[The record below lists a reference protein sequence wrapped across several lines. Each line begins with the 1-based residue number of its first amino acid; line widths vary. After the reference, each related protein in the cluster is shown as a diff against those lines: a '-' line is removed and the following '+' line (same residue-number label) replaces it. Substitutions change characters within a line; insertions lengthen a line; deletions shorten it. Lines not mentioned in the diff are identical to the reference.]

1 VPSFAKYHK
10 RKRKLWNKPHD
21 YKQHQL
27 KMEALNLELSETFK
41 HGQLKET
48 IEKQEE
54 EIVIEKGKLL
64 DSLDLNTGFEALQ
77 KQKEVSIVR
86 MPTIRRKRPVDYSPP
101 IVGRKVKAKEKLKEV
116 NENDL
121 RDSLEEV
128 DFSRETKVKF
138 ILL

>member
-1 VPSFAKYHK
+1 
-10 RKRKLWNKPHD
+10 
-21 YKQHQL
+21 
-27 KMEALNLELSETFK
+27 MEALNLELSETFK
-41 HGQLKET
+41 HGQLKEA

-86 MPTIRRKRPVDYSPP
+86 IPTIRRKRPVDYSPP
-101 IVGRKVKAKEKLKEV
+101 IVERKVKAKEKLKEV